1 MGVFL
6 LEIKQA
12 VRGFE
17 GFIGPWLCTGPLNV
31 LVDVGPASGA
41 EGLVASIKGLGI
53 DTIDYVLLTH
63 IHLDHA
69 GGLCHVMNAF
79 PSARA
84 IVHEK
89 AARHLADPSALW
101 EGSRK
106 VLGAMAEQY
115 GRPLPVPKD
124 RLIGHSES
132 RFQGIEIIE
141 TPGHAPHHLSFVYM
155 GHLFAGEAGGNY
167 FTWDGRE
174 YLRPA
179 TPPPFL
185 LEPFLTSI
193 RRLMALGDMP
203 ICYGH
208 FGKAES
214 STLMLGRFLRQI
226 LNWKETLQQL
236 LLEEKVPDES
246 RCLEALLER
255 DHELRSFAFME
266 PDVRERE
273 RFFMSNSIRGFAG
286 YLKK

>member
-6 LEIKQA
+6 VEITQ
-12 VRGFE
+12 VGRGFD
-17 GFIGPWLCTGPLNV
+17 GFIGPWLCTGALNV
-31 LVDVGPASGA
+31 LVDVGPASCA
-41 EGLVASIKGLGI
+41 EGLLASIKELGV

-69 GGLCHVMNAF
+69 GALSHVMKAF

-89 AARHLADPSALW
+89 AVRHLSDPAALW

-115 GRPLPVPKD
+115 GRPQPVAKE
-124 RLIGHSES
+124 RLIAHTAS
-132 RFQGIEIIE
+132 QLQQIDIIE
-141 TPGHAPHHLSFVYM
+141 TPGHAPHHLSFVCM

-167 FTWDGRE
+167 FSWDKRE

-185 LEPFLTSI
+185 FEPFLESI
-193 RRLMALGDMP
+193 QRLMALGDMP

-214 STLMLGRFLRQI
+214 SIAMLGRFLTQV
-226 LNWKETLQQL
+226 LSWKETIKKILVD
-236 LLEEKVPDES
+236 EKAPTES
-246 RCLEALLER
+246 GCLEALLAR
-255 DHELRSFAFME
+255 DPELQAFAFMD
-266 PDVRERE
+266 PAVRERE
-273 RFFMSNSIRGFAG
+273 RFFMLNSIRGFIG